1 MHKPYT
7 NCLLLML
14 SLAMGACS
22 SLSLPLLGRD
32 SGQVSQQ
39 ADTTSGAIS
48 ETAQPGTPEENS
60 APVQVGQ
67 ATAIPDLHSGS
78 QALFD
83 RGVELLR
90 EGQLDAAQV
99 LFEELTE
106 DQPELA
112 GPWVNLG
119 YIHLARSEPEQALAA
134 FEHALDAN
142 PRNCEA
148 LTQMGV
154 MSRKNGQF
162 DEAELY
168 YQSCL
173 DAQPGYANA
182 RLNLAI
188 LYELYMGRLGEALA
202 AYNDYQ
208 HVLPEPDNR
217 VTGWVMDLERRVAAI
232 ATR

>member
-1 MHKPYT
+1 MHKPST

-14 SLAMGACS
+14 CLAMGALS
-22 SLSLPLLGRD
+22 ILSLPLLGGD
-32 SGQVSQQ
+32 NAQVTPQEN
-39 ADTTSGAIS
+39 TSASS
-48 ETAQPGTPEENS
+48 EASVPEY
-60 APVQVGQ
+60 VGQ
-67 ATAIPDLHSGS
+67 APPTPTLHSGS

-99 LFEELTE
+99 LFEELTD

-112 GPWVNLG
+112 GSWVNLG

-162 DEAELY
+162 EEAELY

-173 DAQPGYANA
+173 DVQPGYANA

-208 HVLPEPDNR
+208 HMLPEPDR
-217 VTGWVMDLERRVAAI
+217 LVIGWVMDLERRVAAI